1 MTAAGGRHRYWRWV
15 GEYFASANFAQA
27 LPARIAADISRQQ
40 FRGEIMVGI
49 VQLTIVAV
57 FYLLYVV
64 TPTSFTPDAPVRAT
78 PLGLSLFT
86 ILVVLRLWFAAT
98 DQLSR
103 GILAS
108 SVVAEMSV
116 LIFTIWAYHL
126 QFEAQPSL
134 YLKSTGLFYV
144 FIMITLRALRFD
156 PLLVMLSGFTAALGW
171 VVLTV
176 YAIVKAPGNPI
187 TWDYVTYM
195 ASSQIHLGGE
205 ADKVLAI
212 VMVTVILAL
221 ALSRARRFLVQSIT
235 QTQAASDLS
244 RFFDREV
251 ADRITGADL
260 QAAAGHGELR
270 QAAILFIDMRGF
282 TKLSATLPPSGLI
295 AVIGE
300 YQRLLVPV
308 IQAHGGSIDK
318 FMGDGIMASF
328 GAVKPTNRY
337 AADALRAV
345 DAILLAAQRW
355 KAERTAAGKP
365 APDVGAAVA
374 SGEVVFGVIGDDSRL
389 EYTVIGDAV
398 NLAAKL
404 EKHTKVEAVRS
415 LTTRE
420 LLDLA
425 REQGYAAAAAKK
437 ILPGREVGGVAAPLD
452 LAVLG

>member
-1 MTAAGGRHRYWRWV
+1 MTATAARRWRWIEEFF
-15 GEYFASANFAQA
+15 GSASFVKA
-27 LPARIAADISRQQ
+27 LPARIAADIARQQ
-40 FRGEIMVGI
+40 YRSEIMVGV
-49 VQLTIVAV
+49 VQLVVVAA
-57 FYLLYVV
+57 FFLLYVI
-64 TPTSFTPDAPVRAT
+64 TPESFTPDAPVRAT

-86 ILVVLRLWFAAT
+86 ILVAVRLWFAAT

-103 GILAS
+103 RILAF

-116 LIFTIWAYHL
+116 LMFTIWAYHL

-144 FIMITLRALRFD
+144 FIMIALRALRFD
-156 PLLVMLSGFTAALGW
+156 PAWVLLSGFTAAIGW
-171 VVLTV
+171 IVLTA
-176 YAIVKAPGNPI
+176 YAIVMAPGNPI

-195 ASSQIHLGGE
+195 GSSQIHYGGE

-212 VMVTVILAL
+212 VMVSIILAL
-221 ALSRARRFLVQSIT
+221 VLARARRFLVQSVT
-235 QTQAASDLS
+235 QTQAASDLAQ
-244 RFFDREV
+244 FFDREV
-251 ADRITGADL
+251 AERITGSDMR
-260 QAAAGHGELR
+260 AAAGHGELR

-282 TKLSATLPPSGLI
+282 TKLSAALAPSALI
-295 AVIGE
+295 AVISE

-308 IQAHGGSIDK
+308 VQAHGGSIDK

-328 GAVKPTNRY
+328 GAVKPTAQY
-337 AADALRAV
+337 AADAVRAV
-345 DAILLAAQRW
+345 DAILAAAQRW
-355 KAERTAAGKP
+355 KAQRGAAGQP

-374 SGEVVFGVIGDDSRL
+374 CGEVVFGVIGDESRL

-404 EKHTKVEAVRS
+404 EKHTKAEGVRA

-425 REQGYAAAAAKK
+425 RQQGYAEAAAKQ
-437 ILPGREVGGVAAPLD
+437 ILNQREVGGVAAPLD

>member
-1 MTAAGGRHRYWRWV
+1 MTAAGETRRHWRWV
-15 GEYFASANFAQA
+15 EEFFESASFAKA
-27 LPARIAADISRQQ
+27 LPARIAADIGQQQ
-40 FRGEIMVGI
+40 FKSEIMVGI
-49 VQLTIVAV
+49 VQLAVVAV
-57 FYLLYVV
+57 FYLLYVT
-64 TPTSFTPDAPVRAT
+64 TPASFTPDAPIRAT

-86 ILVVLRLWFAAT
+86 ILVVLRLWFATT

-103 GILAS
+103 GILAF

-116 LIFTIWAYHL
+116 LMFTIWAYHL

-144 FIMITLRALRFD
+144 FIMIALRALRFD
-156 PLLVMLSGFTAALGW
+156 PLWVLLSGFTAAIGW

-176 YAIVKAPGNPI
+176 YAIARAPGNPI

-195 ASSQIHLGGE
+195 GSSQIHPGGE

-221 ALSRARRFLVQSIT
+221 AIARARRFLVQSVT

-251 ADRITGADL
+251 AERITGADL
-260 QAAAGHGELR
+260 RAAAGHGELR
-270 QAAILFIDMRGF
+270 RAAILFIDMRGF
-282 TKLSATLPPSGLI
+282 TKLSALLAPSELI
-295 AVIGE
+295 AVISE

-328 GAVKPTNRY
+328 GAVSPTAHY
-337 AADALRAV
+337 AADAVRAV
-345 DAILLAAQRW
+345 DAILAAAQRW
-355 KAERTAAGKP
+355 KLERGAAGKP

-374 SGEVVFGVIGDDSRL
+374 SGEVVFGVIGDDNRL

-404 EKHTKVEAVRS
+404 EKHTKAENVRA

-420 LLDLA
+420 MLDLA
-425 REQGYAAAAAKK
+425 QQQGYAPVAAKR
-437 ILPGREVGGVAAPLD
+437 ILLKRDVGGVAAPLD

>member
-1 MTAAGGRHRYWRWV
+1 
-15 GEYFASANFAQA
+15 
-27 LPARIAADISRQQ
+27 
-40 FRGEIMVGI
+40 
-49 VQLTIVAV
+49 VQLAVVAV
-57 FYLLYVV
+57 FFVLYFA
-64 TPTSFTPDAPVRAT
+64 TPASFTPDAPVRAT

-103 GILAS
+103 RVLAF

-116 LIFTIWAYHL
+116 LMFTIWAYHL

-144 FIMITLRALRFD
+144 FIMIALRALRFD
-156 PLLVMLSGFTAALGW
+156 PLWVLLSGFTAAIGW
-171 VVLTV
+171 IILTA

-195 ASSQIHLGGE
+195 GSSQIHLGGE

-212 VMVTVILAL
+212 VMVTIVLAL
-221 ALSRARRFLVQSIT
+221 ALARARRFLVQSVT
-235 QTQAASDLS
+235 QTQAASDLA

-251 ADRITGADL
+251 AERITGADMR
-260 QAAAGHGELR
+260 AAAGHGELR
-270 QAAILFIDMRGF
+270 DAAILFIDMRGF
-282 TKLSATLPPSGLI
+282 TKLSAQLAPADLI

-308 IQAHGGSIDK
+308 VQAHGGSIDK

-328 GAVKPTNRY
+328 GAVKPSEHY
-337 AADALRAV
+337 AADAVRAV
-345 DAILLAAQRW
+345 DAILEAAQRW
-355 KAERTAAGKP
+355 KAERSAAGKP
-365 APDVGAAVA
+365 APDVGAAIA
-374 SGEVVFGVIGDDSRL
+374 AGEVVFGVIGDENRL

-404 EKHTKVEAVRS
+404 EKHTKAESVRS

-420 LLDLA
+420 LLVLA
-425 REQGYAAAAAKK
+425 AQQGYAAAATKR
-437 ILPGREVGGVAAPLD
+437 LLVNREVGGVAAPLD